1 MRATIIFLGLLA
13 IIFSCKPNKPVSS
26 LDMTSVDKAEIDTIR
41 IENEELEYEILILEV
56 GFEAW
61 LATQRPMTYYTQSTL
76 ENKNKFYVSEW
87 NRRANSPLQYG
98 PLLYNQ
104 PIDYQYHID
113 YGLEVN
119 YLLFMYFE
127 FFQKKYKQ
135 RL

>member
-1 MRATIIFLGLLA
+1 MRGTIIFIGLLVL
-13 IIFSCKPNKPVSS
+13 IFSCKPNEPVSNS
-26 LDMTSVDKAEIDTIR
+26 EMTSVDKTEIDTIR
-41 IENEELEYEILILEV
+41 IQNEELEYEILILEI

-61 LATQRPMTYYTQSTL
+61 LATQKPMTYYTQSTL

-87 NRRANSPLQYG
+87 NRRANSPIQYG
-98 PLLYNQ
+98 PLLYSQ

-113 YGLEVN
+113 YGMEVN

>member
-1 MRATIIFLGLLA
+1 MRITIIFIGFLA
-13 IIFSCKPNKPVSS
+13 LIYACEPSKSASS
-26 LDMTSVDKAEIDTIR
+26 SKITTVDQSVDTIK
-41 IENEELEYEILILEV
+41 IQNEELEYEVLIIEV

-61 LATQRPMTYYTQSTL
+61 LVTQRPMGYYTQSTL

-87 NRRANSPLQYG
+87 NRRANSPLEYG
-98 PLLYNQ
+98 PLLYSQ

-113 YGLEVN
+113 YGMEVN